1 MPPEIPVLSA
11 LRTEFENLANDLGEE
26 LGGTLGPLDFL
37 KDEVK
42 PEELELRLGKASI
55 VMRNAK
61 EFLDNC
67 DAFLQPL
74 AGMNSTIAAPV
85 YGAVKFIVTIAAAKS
100 EVLEEVIAGLNE
112 VFDGL
117 PLITQSVK
125 GSNGLLNPSDPQ
137 HRVILSALRAFV
149 KFMEDVKGYV
159 GGKHES
165 LKEKDP
171 YSDIRQKASSKAI
184 VMSFLRQIVSMYRHS
199 IANLVL
205 IEDLVEYVLATQ
217 ADKFGEADL
226 QKWVVKLL
234 GSFDVVRII
243 IDAVDQCEDRAF
255 HQDGL
260 ISWILSDITARVLLV
275 GCEEPH
281 ADLEAYSRCVV
292 RSYLGDPVD
301 ETLVQDLIKRADN
314 MFLYIFFL
322 EDITN
327 RKDMRFFRPDKR
339 IDFGDSP
346 IATHWTVSW

>member
-165 LKEKDP
+165 LKEKVK
-171 YSDIRQKASSKAI
+171 RTLKSKTILGEVQVARKN
-184 VMSFLRQIVSMYRHS
+184 MRE
-199 IANLVL
+199 AL
-205 IEDLVEYVLATQ
+205 ISAHY
-217 ADKFGEADL
+217 
-226 QKWVVKLL
+226 
-234 GSFDVVRII
+234 GSFITHVKDEHRRHTKTRLVKVVERLHCTNYDDHLTRYLVKSQSIKNPC
-243 IDAVDQCEDRAF
+243 AWSESQ
-255 HQDGL
+255 
-260 ISWILSDITARVLLV
+260 SDITCWLSHEPGTSQLLILGKPGTGKSVLAAHLIDRVAKMIQNDGSHRGVLLY
-275 GCEEPH
+275 
-281 ADLEAYSRCVV
+281 YSV
-292 RSYLGDPVD
+292 
-301 ETLVQDLIKRADN
+301 ELIPQQIHTPI
-314 MFLYIFFL
+314 Y
-322 EDITN
+322 
-327 RKDMRFFRPDKR
+327 DKKLHPKQ
-339 IDFGDSP
+339 S
-346 IATHWTVSW
+346 S